1 MFPKVASFIKQA
13 WQERDLPAESK
24 HPVRRIINE
33 IQADPTTQVHSGHNQ
48 LELKRLAQEFRTKD
62 SEEISEA
69 DQKQLDEFFSELE
82 SLFKGTDSKQKFVDL
97 DKHEFICDKLD
108 KWVERNLGKTDEAKG
123 EAWLYFFSKV
133 DLMNATNLMDDI
145 NRFVKNTNYQNLPTL
160 DQEVLKKDYIK
171 ELKGRFP
178 PYKAFIENVFES
190 LTKKT
195 DDESS
200 KENILKLLKEFRV
213 KYGWNN
219 YKRSRYTALGL
230 TIASAGAHAAGTW
243 AQANN
248 PNITAGLVYS
258 GISMITS
265 NLFEDC
271 ANLIKEGIDIEI
283 SKKIQKDCLNAIYFT
298 DLGATGNTD
307 PKTVVTR
314 GIQSFQESNGILNNG
329 AIFLIQN
336 ALGAGVIA
344 ATSPFL
350 AAMTLSALGLA
361 GAAITVTNSINLPVM
376 KKLTMLLNRH
386 AARENSIL
394 KAKKEITSSPGIHS
408 MQSSHEANT
417 VKTIELHQTH
427 KTRSA
432 ISYMSIASAGMASI
446 FAGITLAGSIGVP
459 PEVILTSYRAMIQM
473 FFGGQG
479 FIEDLAKLP
488 EHAVNLK
495 NLQEFLKAGQGLI
508 EADQKKKSF
517 AEMQGHKIEINNLSF
532 SYPDKDVFKNVNLSI
547 SEGDFILLSGENGTG
562 KSTLF
567 GCLMGQTKAQSGEI
581 RIGGIE

>member
-1 MFPKVASFIKQA
+1 
-13 WQERDLPAESK
+13 
-24 HPVRRIINE
+24 
-33 IQADPTTQVHSGHNQ
+33 
-48 LELKRLAQEFRTKD
+48 
-62 SEEISEA
+62 
-69 DQKQLDEFFSELE
+69 
-82 SLFKGTDSKQKFVDL
+82 
-97 DKHEFICDKLD
+97 
-108 KWVERNLGKTDEAKG
+108 
-123 EAWLYFFSKV
+123 
-133 DLMNATNLMDDI
+133 
-145 NRFVKNTNYQNLPTL
+145 
-160 DQEVLKKDYIK
+160 
-171 ELKGRFP
+171 
-178 PYKAFIENVFES
+178 
-190 LTKKT
+190 
-195 DDESS
+195 
-200 KENILKLLKEFRV
+200 
-213 KYGWNN
+213 
-219 YKRSRYTALGL
+219 
-230 TIASAGAHAAGTW
+230 
-243 AQANN
+243 
-248 PNITAGLVYS
+248 
-258 GISMITS
+258 
-265 NLFEDC
+265 
-271 ANLIKEGIDIEI
+271 
-283 SKKIQKDCLNAIYFT
+283 
-298 DLGATGNTD
+298 
-307 PKTVVTR
+307 
-314 GIQSFQESNGILNNG
+314 
-329 AIFLIQN
+329 
-336 ALGAGVIA
+336 
-344 ATSPFL
+344 
-350 AAMTLSALGLA
+350 
-361 GAAITVTNSINLPVM
+361 
-376 KKLTMLLNRH
+376 MLLNRH

-581 RIGGIE
+581 RIGGIEIQDLNKFDPKKSFRNVVAYANQSPNLISGISLRDNLLLGLSGVDDSKIIKVLEEVGLYEKGVQPGSKASSASFINGTTLDQEFYGELSGGQKLKFALARTLLRENTKIIVIDEPTASLDPKAADAMVESLYELQRKDPNLTIICISHDQRFQRYADEHQIDVKTADMNDIQSA